1 MEEYTHYGKQAD
13 VFKHLVLCEVLN
25 NEMPA
30 VYIDT
35 NSACAVYQLEQ
46 TPEQDYGI
54 YHFMRNSSAN
64 DKLKDSLYYRLESD
78 AVLNGCYY
86 GSPALAMKVLRENA
100 DKYHFFDLES
110 KSLENVKAFAEH
122 EYLDNRVIIQNCDST
137 KGVMDLLHTL
147 PKTTFFHIDP
157 YEIDKKG
164 IDGYTYFDV
173 FVQATQLGMKC
184 LLWYGFM
191 TLDEQFRLDK
201 YIASHLQKTDIQNVV
216 GSKLIMNNIKKDTIA
231 CHPGVLGSG
240 LLVSNLSD
248 KSNHQLLDF
257 TRLLVEVY
265 NNSQYKGHDGCL
277 YSTLWDVSLYPSLS
291 NIKY

>member
-1 MEEYTHYGKQAD
+1 MEEYTHYGKLAD

-30 VYIDT
+30 VYLDT
-35 NSACAVYQLEQ
+35 NSACAVYQLEHTQ
-46 TPEQDYGI
+46 EQEYGI
-54 YHFMRNSSAN
+54 YHFVRNTSEN

-78 AVLNGCYY
+78 AVIKGSYY
-86 GSPALAMKVLRENA
+86 GSPALAMKVIRENA
-100 DKYHFFDLES
+100 DKYYFFDLES
-110 KSLENVKAFAEH
+110 KSLENVKAFAEY
-122 EYLDNRVIIQNCDST
+122 ENLSDRITIQNCDST
-137 KGVMDLLHTL
+137 KRVMDLLPAL
-147 PKTTFFHIDP
+147 PKNTFLHIDP

-164 IDGYTYFDV
+164 IGGHTYFDI

-201 YIASHLQKTDIQNVV
+201 YIASHLQKEDIQNIV

-231 CHPGVLGSG
+231 CNPGILGSG
-240 LLVSNLSD
+240 LLASNLSD

-265 NNSQYKGHDGCL
+265 KNSQYKGCDGRL
-277 YSTLWDVSLYPSLS
+277 YSTLWDVS
-291 NIKY
+291 